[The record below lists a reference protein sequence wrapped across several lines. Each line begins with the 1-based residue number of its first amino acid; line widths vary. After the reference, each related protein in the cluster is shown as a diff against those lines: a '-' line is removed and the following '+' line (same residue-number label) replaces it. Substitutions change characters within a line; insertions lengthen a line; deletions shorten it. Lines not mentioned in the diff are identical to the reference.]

1 MREAVR
7 RPHYVSLRR
16 LAELRAIEATE
27 DVVRIGAL
35 ATHADIGA
43 IESGA
48 GALGALAE
56 AARRSAFPAVRNV
69 ATLGGNL
76 AAPFPEADL
85 VPPLLAADATL
96 EVAVAGELLAVDVQS
111 WVKGERPAGAL
122 IIAARVPAP
131 PRRRAWFERLTVRG
145 GAEYSIVSVAVSADV
160 GADGAVFAARVAV
173 GAVDDVPV
181 RTAAAEAALTGSRLD
196 RAAGEAAGRAASQAL
211 TGRDGL
217 DAPGLVPA
225 RGSSGAHRARRH
237 PAGRGRMTYE
247 LTVNGEAVN
256 VDGDGLRPLV
266 QVLRDDCGLTG
277 TKTGCYRGT
286 LRRVHGHRRRPLG
299 RLVPVPARPGK
310 RRARAHGRRAGRR
323 GRRAEPPAGRD
334 PRRGR
339 CAVRHLDAGR
349 ADDADGV
356 ARAQS
361 PPDRDRRFARRSPA
375 TSAAARA
382 IRRSSTRCWRC
393 ERRDRPL
400 RPARPTARRR
410 SPALRP
416 TASTANFRGCC
427 TRSCCAPPS
436 RRDGSCASTPSWRGR
451 CPASAR

>member
-1 MREAVR
+1 MPSACPRSQYLETVSQIHEPATIDEAVDLIGSLGADGAALAGATWVMREAVR
-7 RPHYVSLRR
+7 RPHYVSLRQ

-131 PRRRAWFERLTVRG
+131 PLRRAWFERLTVRG

-173 GAVDDVPV
+173 GAVADVPV
-181 RTAAAEAALTGSRLD
+181 RTAAAESALTGSRLD

-211 TGRDGL
+211 IGRDGL
-217 DAPGLVPA
+217 DAPGWYRLEVLPA
-225 RGSSGAHRARRH
+225 
-237 PAGRGRMTYE
+237 
-247 LTVNGEAVN
+247 LI
-256 VDGDGLRPLV
+256 
-266 QVLRDDCGLTG
+266 
-277 TKTGCYRGT
+277 
-286 LRRVHGHRRRPLG
+286 
-299 RLVPVPARPGK
+299 
-310 RRARAHGRRAGRR
+310 ARAVIRLG
-323 GRRAEPPAGRD
+323 
-334 PRRGR
+334 
-339 CAVRHLDAGR
+339 
-349 ADDADGV
+349 GV
-356 ARAQS
+356 
-361 PPDRDRRFARRSPA
+361 
-375 TSAAARA
+375 
-382 IRRSSTRCWRC
+382 
-393 ERRDRPL
+393 E
-400 RPARPTARRR
+400 
-410 SPALRP
+410 
-416 TASTANFRGCC
+416 
-427 TRSCCAPPS
+427 
-436 RRDGSCASTPSWRGR
+436 
-451 CPASAR
+451 